1 MDTYSKHV
9 FKQVASSLLLI
20 LISLTLIVWM
30 ATALKQLKLVTSQGQ
45 SFFIFLQMTTLAL
58 PSLMGFVAPIALLI
72 ACLHILNRVDGDSEL
87 IVMNAGG
94 ANIWRIAKPYLLLS
108 MIVAVALLLSNLY
121 LQPYS
126 LRTLKEYVIKVRT
139 DLISQVLQPEKFS
152 SPEKGLMFHIR
163 EKSPEGD
170 LLGLV
175 INDSRDEKQVM
186 TYLAERGRIVQ
197 NGENAY
203 LVMQQGHIQRKD
215 GQKKTV
221 QIIAFQ
227 QYIFDLTSFGP
238 DTKNAKRNY
247 KPRERYL
254 NELLNPARND
264 PYYKRSPGKL
274 RAEVHDRFVTPLYPL
289 VFAILAV
296 AMIGQVRSTRQR
308 SLNGVFLAF
317 GLAIFVKVLGV
328 ASANMIAKKAALVP
342 VVYIIPIGAF
352 LLAAFWMQSN
362 AGLGRRKKQ

>member
-9 FKQVASSLLLI
+9 FRQVASSLLLI
-20 LISLTLIVWM
+20 LISLTMIVWM

-94 ANIWRIAKPYLLLS
+94 ANIWRIAKPYLLIS
-108 MIVAVALLLSNLY
+108 FIVSIALLLSNLY

-152 SPEKGLMFHIR
+152 SPERGLMFHIR
-163 EKSPEGD
+163 EKSTQGD

-175 INDSRDEKQVM
+175 INDSRDEKQTM
-186 TYLAERGRIVQ
+186 TYLAEQGRIVK
-197 NGENAY
+197 NGDSSY
-203 LVMQQGHIQRKD
+203 LVMKDGHIQRKN
-215 GQKKTV
+215 GQKNTV
-221 QIIAFQ
+221 QIIAFE
-227 QYIFDLTSFGP
+227 QYVFDLTKFGP
-238 DTKNAKRNY
+238 DAKDSKTVY

-254 NELLNPARND
+254 NELLNPERNS
-264 PYYKRSPGKL
+264 YVYKKQRGKL
-274 RAEVHDRFVTPLYPL
+274 RAELHDRFATPLYPIL
-289 VFAILAV
+289 FAMLAV
-296 AMIGQVRSTRQR
+296 AMVGQVRSTRQR
-308 SLNGVFLAF
+308 SLRGVFLAF

-328 ASANMIAKKAALVP
+328 AVANTVVKNAAMVP
-342 VVYIIPIGAF
+342 VIYAIPIGAF
-352 LLAAFWMQSN
+352 LLAALWVQKNS
-362 AGLGRRKKQ
+362 GYGRRKS